1 MRRAAAPVF
10 WLACLAAACAPAGKR
25 EAADDAALIARDP
38 VIARALGDPLMTDP
52 DLASRNEANAAI
64 GFVDSHA
71 LPVLAGGTAAAQAA
85 REAMRIALLEGG
97 PLPDL
102 PPAGLGKGGP
112 PLGPASAPADL
123 LAAVG
128 APSACTAGLRE
139 DFLLAADLPPAAA
152 IPPRAMVVQAGGA
165 EAGGCGVRI
174 VRYLTPA
181 SRTDVLHFHHVSAT
195 RAGLVVTRHA
205 EPGESLAGLGE
216 KGERLAVHV
225 REAPNRLTGVTLV
238 YRAAGVP

>member
-1 MRRAAAPVF
+1 MPRAAAPLLLLVS
-10 WLACLAAACAPAGKR
+10 LAACTPAGER

-38 VIARALGDPLMTDP
+38 VIARALNDPLMTDP

-71 LPVLAGGTAAAQAA
+71 LPVLAGNTQEAQAA

-97 PLPDL
+97 PMAEL

-112 PLGPASAPADL
+112 ALGPASAPADL

-128 APSACTAGLRE
+128 APSACTASLRE
-139 DFLLAADLPPAAA
+139 DFLLAADLPAPAA
-152 IPPRAMVVQAGGA
+152 IPPRGMVVQAGGSDA
-165 EAGGCGVRI
+165 PGCGLRI
-174 VRYLTPA
+174 VRYLTAAPR
-181 SRTDVLHFHHVSAT
+181 SDVLQYHHAT
-195 RAGLVVTRHA
+195 AIRAGLVVTRHA
-205 EPGESLAGLGE
+205 VPGESLAGRGE
-216 KGERLAVHV
+216 SGERLAVHV

-238 YRAAGVP
+238 YRAPGAP